1 MYKDILT
8 QINLSPN
15 EAIVYEY
22 LLKNGQSAAGA
33 IIKKTPLKRGV
44 VYNALAELIKKGLV
58 AQKTKNKIAWF
69 SPNHPDKLR
78 EYIEDKE
85 REIIKAKNSLEANLP
100 ALVSDFNLVSGQP
113 GVRYFEGY
121 AGIKK
126 VSEDSLTAK
135 AEIYTYS
142 DHRNVMKYISKLNQE
157 YIEKRL
163 KLGLKKKILSPDSP
177 ETRKFLSEN
186 GRDEIEEAQLTQYK
200 LLDSLPISF
209 NTVLQIYDNKI
220 SYITL
225 LEEKKIGII
234 IEDENIAKMHKDIF
248 EYNWSKAKSLKE
260 VLKEVR

>member
-15 EAIVYEY
+15 EAVVYEY
-22 LLKNGQSAAGA
+22 LLKNGQSAAGQV
-33 IIKKTPLKRGV
+33 IKKTPLKRGV
-44 VYNALAELIKKGLV
+44 VYNTLAELIDKGLV
-58 AQKTKNKIAWF
+58 AKKTKNKIAWF
-69 SPNHPDKLR
+69 SPEHPDKLR
-78 EYIEDKE
+78 KYIEDKE

-100 ALVSDFNLVSGQP
+100 TLVSDFNLVSGQP

-135 AEIYTYS
+135 TEIYTYS
-142 DHRNVMKYISKLNQE
+142 DHKNVMKYISKLNQE
-157 YIEKRL
+157 YIRKRL
-163 KLGLKKKILSPDSP
+163 KLGIRKKILSPDSP
-177 ETRKFLSEN
+177 ETRKFLAEYKL
-186 GRDEIEEAQLTQYK
+186 DEIKGLELTQYK

-225 LEEKKIGII
+225 LAERKIGII
-234 IEDENIAKMHKDIF
+234 IEDENIAKMHRDIF

-260 VLKEVR
+260 TLEKD